1 MASPNN
7 GGRGGGEIKVR
18 VILAI
23 YDEKVLYNSMIRLF
37 DISFK
42 SLEEDPVYDS
52 QIDTVLS
59 TNRLF
64 LD

>member
-7 GGRGGGEIKVR
+7 GGSGGEIKVR

-23 YDEKVLYNSMIRLF
+23 YDEKVLYNSLLRFL

-42 SLEEDPVYDS
+42 SLEEDPVYDF
-52 QIDTVLS
+52 QKDTILS